1 MLTLLICFLV
11 ILHQMAQNCDA
22 PLGDTRAHNIR
33 VLNSER
39 RAFGAPALQPTVSEF
54 DIRFVTVAGEAIIE
68 HTCHGNTIFSEMAQ
82 AVACKHL
89 GDKVWLYFPHAISF
103 IHEDRALPLDD
114 TPYIKVLSD
123 IGICES
129 SCITVVIHEANQA
142 TKTCPM
148 HVCKKPGCV
157 CKSFGPHPFESNINC
172 PCCMGNC
179 DVCNGLEKE
188 CPMHHAAVSASSV
201 ESLTL
206 KDISGHL
213 EMWKESVED
222 DTEAEELYE
231 LAEAL
236 QLDESHEKEAV
247 LRALCSKWGVAVRG
261 DEQVNESRGTLAT
274 VRSEYLRRASIMQ
287 QLAEIAK
294 RAYIKWRDKPGQ
306 PSKKRRAQQQDRTI
320 SPKTRKV
327 RNQ

>member
-68 HTCHGNTIFSEMAQ
+68 HTCHGDTIFSEMAQ

-89 GDKVWLYFPHAISF
+89 GDKVWLYYPHAISF
-103 IHEDRALPLDD
+103 VHEDRALPLDD

-129 SCITVVIHEANQA
+129 SCITVVLSDEVTNAN
-142 TKTCPM
+142 
-148 HVCKKPGCV
+148 
-157 CKSFGPHPFESNINC
+157 
-172 PCCMGNC
+172 
-179 DVCNGLEKE
+179 
-188 CPMHHAAVSASSV
+188 AAVSASSV

-206 KDISGHL
+206 EDISGHL

-247 LRALCSKWGVAVRG
+247 LRALCSKWGVTVRG